1 MADKILNTV
10 NQHCL
15 DNIMRL
21 TESRNVTTSEDIFDA
36 NGIKL
41 LAKGADIN
49 LGIRERLL
57 YHKLH
62 KPLEGSLTVEDG
74 VDQAS
79 VLAEANILLEEVP
92 ALKVF
97 MNNEQASIFEILSL
111 ISFQPAATLLLT
123 AAENNREGVFR
134 HGVLVT
140 LIAVSLG
147 VQQKISQSE
156 LISLAMAGLLHD
168 IGELYIN
175 PIYFDN
181 KHPLNPEEWK
191 HVVVHPRIGQLALSE
206 LTNYPKTMIEAVG
219 NHHERLDGSG
229 YPRQISGQQIS
240 PLSQVLSMAETLS
253 GIITRK
259 GDVLTRSCLALKCV
273 PGEYPRD
280 LISIVSTLRRN
291 YSGAPLSAD
300 DNNAEHALSNT
311 HETSRRLADAIF
323 EAKQIALSDLL
334 SPNARDL
341 LHHTENRIVCLQ
353 RAMSATGMDDCN
365 MDESMLASSQEG
377 REVLLEIDVVGR
389 EIGWRMR
396 DIARDLY
403 IRLSNHV
410 PEATHE
416 FSRLIETLDN
426 RKTAGAAPLQP
437 SPALS

>member
-1 MADKILNTV
+1 MTDKTLNSV

-49 LGIRERLL
+49 IGIRERLL

-62 KPLEGSLTVEDG
+62 KPLENSLTVENG
-74 VDQAS
+74 IDQTS
-79 VLAEANILLEEVP
+79 VLAQADILLEEVP

-134 HGVLVT
+134 HSALVT

-147 VQQKISQSE
+147 VQQKMSQSE
-156 LISLAMAGLLHD
+156 LVSLAMAGLLHD

-181 KHPLNPEEWK
+181 KRPLSPEEWK

-219 NHHERLDGSG
+219 SHHERMDGSG
-229 YPRQISGQQIS
+229 YPRQISGAQIS
-240 PLSQVLSMAETLS
+240 PMSQVLSMAETLS

-259 GDVLTRSCLALKCV
+259 GDVLTCSCLALKCV

-280 LISIVSTLRRN
+280 LVSIVSTLRRN
-291 YSGAPLSAD
+291 YSGDPLSAD
-300 DNNAEHALSNT
+300 DNNATQALSNT
-311 HETSRRLADAIF
+311 NEITRRLADAIF

-334 SPNARDL
+334 PPNARDL
-341 LHHTENRIVCLQ
+341 LLHTENRIACLH
-353 RAMSATGMDDCN
+353 RAMSATGINDCSMN
-365 MDESMLASSQEG
+365 ESLLASSQEG
-377 REVLLEIDVVGR
+377 REVLIEIDVIGK

-410 PEATHE
+410 PEAMHD
-416 FSRLIETLDN
+416 FSRLIEILDN
-426 RKTAGAAPLQP
+426 RKTAAAAPP
-437 SPALS
+437 HPA